1 MIGGPQGLQESV
13 LIEEKKQT
21 NEDKEG
27 DSNNE

>member
-13 LIEEKKQT
+13 LIEEEKQN